1 MLPHRQSSA
10 PNKAWPFKE
19 NDTIE
24 DPTEQTNVLND
35 KYLRLMAEFENYKRR
50 IGQDRERLI
59 EAADELLI
67 KELIEIPENFERAF
81 KSGDQ
86 GDTFIKGIKLNYEK
100 LAAIL
105 KKHGLEPYGK
115 AGEKFDPELHEAVV
129 CAPSASIPDS
139 HISEVL
145 ERGYMLKG
153 KIIKHAK
160 VAVSSGKPKLD

>member
-1 MLPHRQSSA
+1 
-10 PNKAWPFKE
+10 
-19 NDTIE
+19 
-24 DPTEQTNVLND
+24 
-35 KYLRLMAEFENYKRR
+35 MAEFENYKRR